1 MQSYIFNLI
10 ENNNDMLSKVALYF
24 KKTFI
29 NGDKHCE
36 DIMNFLKAEHNFN
49 KKELYL
55 RFLISFTANKIVEL
69 IQDKNSNFI
78 VPLAIRPLF
87 DILIS

>member
-1 MQSYIFNLI
+1 
-10 ENNNDMLSKVALYF
+10 
-24 KKTFI
+24 
-29 NGDKHCE
+29 
-36 DIMNFLKAEHNFN
+36 MNFLKAEHNFN